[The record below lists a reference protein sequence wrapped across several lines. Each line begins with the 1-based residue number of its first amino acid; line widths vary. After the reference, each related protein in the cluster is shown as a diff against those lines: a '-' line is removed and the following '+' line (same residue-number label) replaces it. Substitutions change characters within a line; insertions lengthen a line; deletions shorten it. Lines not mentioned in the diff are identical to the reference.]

1 MKKLVMMMAALG
13 VMGGVGGAALPVM
26 ATSGD
31 VGGLGEGV
39 AGIEGSGERWEEGL
53 LLEANTIS
61 PDLRIPNLYP
71 MHNYM
76 EIELVPS
83 ETRALKRLVVAYYDY
98 ERGVTEAEADAGLA
112 TLGEDAAEWAVVFY
126 DEEYRFGEFD
136 HPLLN
141 LSGFEV
147 WIKGEFTENKRDLLY
162 YAAEFGEPE
171 LQEDGST
178 AWQNTVWL
186 RGKYDYRSC
195 VHGPD
200 FKPVLPN
207 YIGIPTCSARDVE
220 DGKYIVTATR
230 GGEVAE
236 GILTWEEEWR
246 QIQLERLQ
254 EIVVEMGTWGTEWQE
269 EAVRAMLERL
279 KKLEVTLTASTGVE
293 DLLVVER
300 ALTEQLEGWLAGI
313 VGEVEGEAGDG
324 DGVGDEV
331 GGEVEGGVGDEVDDE
346 AGSEVGGEAG
356 GEVDGATGDGVQVGT
371 GSAVE
376 TSGQAGA
383 VSGMSSVSSV
393 SGTGGN
399 NGQNRGE
406 EVDGTETDEV
416 GEAEEKRGEQIEDE
430 GRSEAVEV
438 PALGEVEQRSGF
450 PWWVLVV
457 LLVTGSGL
465 AGWLLYGRK
474 RRKQE

>member
-31 VGGLGEGV
+31 VGGLGESV
-39 AGIEGSGERWEEGL
+39 VGIEGSGERWEEGL

-195 VHGPD
+195 IHGPD

-254 EIVVEMGTWGTEWQE
+254 EMVVEMGTWGTEWQE

-313 VGEVEGEAGDG
+313 VGEVEDE
-324 DGVGDEV
+324 VGDEV
-331 GGEVEGGVGDEVDDE
+331 GGEVEGGVGDE
-346 AGSEVGGEAG
+346 AGNEVGGEAG
-356 GEVDGATGDGVQVGT
+356 GGAGDVTGSGVQVGT

-376 TSGQAGA
+376 TSGQAGVVSV
-383 VSGMSSVSSV
+383 VSGA
-393 SGTGGN
+393 SGASGNGG
-399 NGQNRGE
+399 QDRGE
-406 EVDGTETDEV
+406 EVDGAETDEV
-416 GEAEEKRGEQIEDE
+416 GKAEEKSGEQIEDE

-438 PALGEVEQRSGF
+438 PALGEVEQQSGF

>member
-1 MKKLVMMMAALG
+1 MKKLVMTMAALG
-13 VMGGVGGAALPVM
+13 VLGGVGGAALPVVAM
-26 ATSGD
+26 SGD
-31 VGGLGEGV
+31 VGGLGESV
-39 AGIEGSGERWEEGL
+39 AGVEGSGERWEEGL

-61 PDLRIPNLYP
+61 PALRFPNLYP

-76 EIELVPS
+76 SVELVPS

-98 ERGVTEAEADAGLA
+98 EQGVTEAEADAGLVK
-112 TLGEDAAEWAVVFY
+112 LGEDAAEWAVVIY
-126 DEEYRFGEFD
+126 DEEYRFGMED

-141 LSGFEV
+141 FGGFEV
-147 WIKGEFTENKRDLLY
+147 WINGEFTENRRDLLY

-171 LQEDGST
+171 LREDGT
-178 AWQNTVWL
+178 TEWRNTVWL

-195 VHGPD
+195 IHGPD

-207 YIGIPTCSARDVE
+207 YIGIPTCFARDGE
-220 DGKYIVTATR
+220 DGKHIVTATR

-254 EIVVEMGTWGTEWQE
+254 EIVVEMGTWGTEWQK

-279 KKLEVTLTASTGVE
+279 KKLEVTLAVSTGVE

-300 ALTEQLEGWLAGI
+300 ALTEQLEGWLAEI
-313 VGEVEGEAGDG
+313 EGEVEGEAGSG
-324 DGVGDEV
+324 AESGAGSGSES
-331 GGEVEGGVGDEVDDE
+331 GLGGVT
-346 AGSEVGGEAG
+346 GG
-356 GEVDGATGDGVQVGT
+356 GVQLGT
-371 GSAVE
+371 GSVVGTSGRTGTGSVVGA
-376 TSGQAGA
+376 SGQAGA
-383 VSGMSSVSSV
+383 VSAV
-393 SGTGGN
+393 SGERIGN
-399 NGQNRGE
+399 
-406 EVDGTETDEV
+406 
-416 GEAEEKRGEQIEDE
+416 E
-430 GRSEAVEV
+430 GLSEAVEV
-438 PALGEVEQRSGF
+438 PALGEVEQKSGF

-474 RRKQE
+474 RRERR

>member
-1 MKKLVMMMAALG
+1 MKKLAMMMAALG
-13 VMGGVGGAALPVM
+13 VMGGVGGAALPVVAM
-26 ATSGD
+26 SGD
-31 VGGLGEGV
+31 VGGLGENV
-39 AGIEGSGERWEEGL
+39 AGVEESGERWEEGL

-61 PDLRIPNLYP
+61 PDLRFPNLYP

-76 EIELVPS
+76 SVELVPS

-98 ERGVTEAEADAGLA
+98 EQGVTEAEADAGLA
-112 TLGEDAAEWAVVFY
+112 TLGEDAAEWAVVIY
-126 DEEYRFGEFD
+126 DEEYRFGMED

-141 LSGFEV
+141 FGGFEV
-147 WIKGEFTENKRDLLY
+147 WIEGEFTENKRDLLY

-171 LQEDGST
+171 LQEDGT
-178 AWQNTVWL
+178 TEWQNTVWL

-195 VHGPD
+195 IHGPD

-207 YIGIPTCSARDVE
+207 YIGIPTCFARDGE
-220 DGKYIVTATR
+220 DGKHIVTATR
-230 GGEVAE
+230 GGAVAE

-246 QIQLERLQ
+246 QIQLERLR
-254 EIVVEMGTWGTEWQE
+254 EIVVEMGAWGTEWQE
-269 EAVRAMLERL
+269 GAVRAMLERL
-279 KKLEVTLTASTGVE
+279 KKLEVTLAVSTGVE

-300 ALTEQLEGWLAGI
+300 ALAEQLEGWLVEI
-313 VGEVEGEAGDG
+313 EGEVEGEAGDG
-324 DGVGDEV
+324 AGDGSEV
-331 GGEVEGGVGDEVDDE
+331 EDGAESGAEGGVGGV
-346 AGSEVGGEAG
+346 
-356 GEVDGATGDGVQVGT
+356 TGDGVQLGM
-371 GSAVE
+371 GSAVG

-383 VSGMSSVSSV
+383 VSVASGV
-393 SGTGGN
+393 SGTSGNGG
-399 NGQNRGE
+399 QDRGE
-406 EVDGTETDEV
+406 EVDGAKTDEV
-416 GEAEEKRGEQIEDE
+416 GEAEEKSGELIEGE
-430 GRSEAVEV
+430 GLSEAVEV

>member
-1 MKKLVMMMAALG
+1 MKKLAMMMAALG

-31 VGGLGEGV
+31 VGGLGESV

-171 LQEDGST
+171 LQKDGST

-195 VHGPD
+195 IHGPD

-236 GILTWEEEWR
+236 GILTWEEAWR

-254 EIVVEMGTWGTEWQE
+254 EIVAEMGTWGTEWQE

-331 GGEVEGGVGDEVDDE
+331 EGGVGDEVGDE
-346 AGSEVGGEAG
+346 AGNEVG
-356 GEVDGATGDGVQVGT
+356 GEVDGATGDGVQAGT
-371 GSAVE
+371 GSAAE
-376 TSGQAGA
+376 TSGQAGVVSV
-383 VSGMSSVSSV
+383 VSGASGV
-393 SGTGGN
+393 SGNGG
-399 NGQNRGE
+399 QDRGE
-406 EVDGTETDEV
+406 EVDGAETDEV
-416 GEAEEKRGEQIEDE
+416 GEAEGKSGEQIEDE

>member
-1 MKKLVMMMAALG
+1 MKKLAMMMAALG

-31 VGGLGEGV
+31 VGGLGESV
-39 AGIEGSGERWEEGL
+39 VGIEGSGERWEEGL

-147 WIKGEFTENKRDLLY
+147 WIEGEFTENKRDLLY

-195 VHGPD
+195 IHGPD

-254 EIVVEMGTWGTEWQE
+254 EIVAEMGTWGTEWQE
-269 EAVRAMLERL
+269 EAVRVMLERL

-300 ALTEQLEGWLAGI
+300 ALTEQLERWLAGI

-331 GGEVEGGVGDEVDDE
+331 EDEVEGGVGDEVDDE
-346 AGSEVGGEAG
+346 AGSEVGGG
-356 GEVDGATGDGVQVGT
+356 VDGATGDGAQAGT
-371 GSAVE
+371 GSAMG
-376 TSGQAGA
+376 TSGQARVVSV
-383 VSGMSSVSSV
+383 VSGA
-393 SGTGGN
+393 SGASGNGG
-399 NGQNRGE
+399 QDRGE
-406 EVDGTETDEV
+406 EVDGAETDEV
-416 GEAEEKRGEQIEDE
+416 GEAEGKRGEQIEGE

>member
-13 VMGGVGGAALPVM
+13 VMGGAALPVM

-39 AGIEGSGERWEEGL
+39 AGREGSGERWEEGL

-147 WIKGEFTENKRDLLY
+147 WIEGEFTENKRDLLY

-178 AWQNTVWL
+178 AWENTVWL

-195 VHGPD
+195 IHGPD

-246 QIQLERLQ
+246 QIQLERLR
-254 EIVVEMGTWGTEWQE
+254 EMVAEMGTWGTEWQE

-279 KKLEVTLTASTGVE
+279 KKLEVTLAVSTGVE

-300 ALTEQLEGWLAGI
+300 ALTDQLEGWLAESG
-313 VGEVEGEAGDG
+313 GEGEDE
-324 DGVGDEV
+324 VGDEV
-331 GGEVEGGVGDEVDDE
+331 GGEVGGGGGDEMGDE
-346 AGSEVGGEAG
+346 AGGEVGSEVGGGAG
-356 GEVDGATGDGVQVGT
+356 DITGSGVQVGT

-393 SGTGGN
+393 SETGGN
-399 NGQNRGE
+399 GGQDGGE
-406 EVDGTETDEV
+406 EVDGTEIDEV
-416 GEAEEKRGEQIEDE
+416 GEAEEKSGELIEGE
-430 GRSEAVEV
+430 GLSEAVEV

>member
-1 MKKLVMMMAALG
+1 MKKLAMMMAALG

-31 VGGLGEGV
+31 VGGLGESV

-112 TLGEDAAEWAVVFY
+112 TLGEDAAGWAVVFY

-147 WIKGEFTENKRDLLY
+147 WIEGEFTENKRDLLY

-178 AWQNTVWL
+178 AWENTVWL

-195 VHGPD
+195 IHGPD

-279 KKLEVTLTASTGVE
+279 KKLEVTLAVSTGVE

-331 GGEVEGGVGDEVDDE
+331 EDEVEGGVGDEVDDE
-346 AGSEVGGEAG
+346 AGSEVGGG
-356 GEVDGATGDGVQVGT
+356 VDGATGDWVQAGT
-371 GSAVE
+371 GSAMG
-376 TSGQAGA
+376 TSGQAGVVSV
-383 VSGMSSVSSV
+383 VSGA
-393 SGTGGN
+393 SGASGNGG
-399 NGQNRGE
+399 QDRGE
-406 EVDGTETDEV
+406 EVDGAKTDEV

-438 PALGEVEQRSGF
+438 PALGEAEQRSGF
-450 PWWVLVV
+450 PWWVLIV